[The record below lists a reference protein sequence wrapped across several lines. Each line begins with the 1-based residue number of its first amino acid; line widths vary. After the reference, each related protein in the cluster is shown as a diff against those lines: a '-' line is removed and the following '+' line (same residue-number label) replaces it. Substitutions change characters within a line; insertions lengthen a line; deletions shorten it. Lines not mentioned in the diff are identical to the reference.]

1 MEQELRISQR
11 AKQYPAS
18 GIRKMFDLAAQYP
31 EAIKLTVGEPNFDT
45 PQYIKDAAKRAL
57 DEGQTHYAPNAGTTE
72 LREAVAAKYRKQYWE
87 GYTKDHVIITVG
99 AMEGLFLAM
108 MTLLDPGD
116 EILVPDPC
124 FPNYYGQASSIGAR
138 AVPVPTYEEYDYRI
152 QAADIEKAVTPRTR
166 AILLNS
172 PCNPTGAVLTKED
185 ILAIAKV
192 AKTHDL
198 WVLTDEPYDAIVYD
212 GIQPYS
218 MAQVPEMQD
227 RVMVLNSFSKSYA
240 MTGWRIG
247 YLVAPEPG
255 YIAMMT
261 LLDPGD
267 EILVPDPCF
276 PNYYGQASS
285 IGARAVPVPTYE
297 EYDYRIQAADIEK
310 AVTPRTR
317 AILLNSPCNPTGA
330 VLTKEDILAI
340 AKVAK
345 THDLWVLTD
354 EPYDAIVYDG
364 IQPYSMAQVPEMQDR
379 VMVLNSFSKS
389 YAMTGWRI
397 GYLVAP
403 EPGYIKKMAQLQE
416 GVASC
421 VSTFIQAAA
430 VEALKSTACVDQM
443 VADYTR
449 RRDILVDGLNA
460 IPGITCK
467 KSAGSFYAFPNIKAF
482 GKTSQAFAEELL
494 ENAGVVTVPGSAF
507 GDMGEGY
514 LRLVFA
520 NSDENLKEAVRRIA
534 DYVARAY
541 PGIK

>member
-247 YLVAPEPG
+247 YAAGPADIIDRMVKCQENFNACANAPG
-255 YIAMMT
+255 QYAAAIALEHPELSEQLCT
-261 LLDPGD
+261 VFAGRRKLLLDG
-267 EILVPDPCF
+267 
-276 PNYYGQASS
+276 
-285 IGARAVPVPTYE
+285 
-297 EYDYRIQAADIEK
+297 
-310 AVTPRTR
+310 
-317 AILLNSPCNPTGA
+317 
-330 VLTKEDILAI
+330 LAGI
-340 AKVAK
+340 
-345 THDLWVLTD
+345 
-354 EPYDAIVYDG
+354 DG
-364 IQPYSMAQVPEMQDR
+364 IVCSQP
-379 VMVLNSFSKS
+379 
-389 YAMTGWRI
+389 
-397 GYLVAP
+397 
-403 EPGYIKKMAQLQE
+403 E
-416 GVASC
+416 GA
-421 VSTFIQAAA
+421 
-430 VEALKSTACVDQM
+430 
-443 VADYTR
+443 
-449 RRDILVDGLNA
+449 
-460 IPGITCK
+460 
-467 KSAGSFYAFPNIKAF
+467 FYAFPDISAF
-482 GKTSQAFAEELL
+482 GLTSQEFCEQLL
-494 ENAGVVTVPGSAF
+494 ERQKVVCIPGSAF
-507 GDMGEGY
+507 GACGEGHIRVAY
-514 LRLVFA
+514 TCEEGMLQAAVERLHQFCR
-520 NSDENLKEAVRRIA
+520 EVRGA
-534 DYVARAY
+534 
-541 PGIK
+541 